1 LCSRSQRH
9 LRLRG
14 RGAPRSACTLDEGHF
29 QLESDVFNGSFQRTG
44 GVATDIWFVT
54 DPNLKYGIADNVDIE
69 ANLSPLVVVRTHN
82 ARTGA
87 TSVIGGVGDLFLRVK
102 FALVG
107 NSGSDFALA
116 LDPFLKI
123 PTARIAIGNGAVE
136 GGILVPISVSL
147 GDGWSLGSTPELD
160 VLKDA
165 ACQPTGDANFSA
177 RRRVNLGLNRTSP
190 GSQTPACQSAFDQV
204 SARRH
209 IASPSRRPS
218 PRTRR
223 LFP

>member
-1 LCSRSQRH
+1 MKSPAMAIVFAVATTSSACADEALRDLCPDRP
-9 LRLRG
+9 G
-14 RGAPRSACTLDEGHF
+14 KGTSACTLDEGHF

-44 GVATDIWFVT
+44 GVTTNIWFVT

-87 TSVIGGVGDLFLRVK
+87 TSVIGGIGDLFLRAK

-123 PTARIAIGNGAVE
+123 PTARIGIGNGAVE

-160 VLKDA
+160 VLRTP
-165 ACQPTGDANFSA
+165 PTTAGM
-177 RRRVNLGLNRTSP
+177 
-190 GSQTPACQSAFDQV
+190 
-204 SARRH
+204 
-209 IASPSRRPS
+209 SR
-218 PRTRR
+218 
-223 LFP
+223 